1 MLNLNMMV
9 VVRFRKFSPMIRVML
24 TAVLT
29 YLFFLTLLFVF
40 QRKLQYFPMG
50 KVQAVSAY
58 GLTGFSEE
66 ILTTK
71 DETKILSWYR
81 PAKNNEKIILYFHGN
96 AGNLGDRSHKFAAFA
111 ADGFGVLAISYRG
124 YSGSAGKPSE
134 TGLLLDADAALQFLL
149 DQGYSEKNII
159 LFGESLGS
167 GVAVQLAAKHSF
179 SAIILESPFSSIVGV
194 AQKTYW
200 FVPVNLLLKDK
211 FESIKFLPKIYSPI
225 LIFHG
230 TKDPIVLYSEG
241 KRLFDAATAPKKLIT
256 IEGAGHLNFGEEFL
270 LHEMEK
276 FLRGDYTE

>member
-1 MLNLNMMV
+1 ML
-9 VVRFRKFSPMIRVML
+9 KVML
-24 TAVLT
+24 TAVVT

-50 KVQAVSAY
+50 KVKDVSSY
-58 GLTGFSEE
+58 GLNGFSEK

-71 DETKILSWYR
+71 DQIKILSWYR
-81 PAKNNEKIILYFHGN
+81 PARNNEKIILYFHGN

-111 ADGFGVLAISYRG
+111 ADGFGVLAITYRG
-124 YSGSAGKPSE
+124 YFGSEGKQSQAG
-134 TGLLLDADAALQFLL
+134 LMLDANAALQFLL
-149 DQGYSEKNII
+149 EQGYSEKNII

-167 GVAVQLAAKHSF
+167 GVAVQLAAQHNF
-179 SAIILESPFSSIVGV
+179 AAVILESPFASIATV

-211 FESIKFLPKIYSPI
+211 FESIKFLPKISSPI

-230 TKDPIVLYSEG
+230 TKDPIVPYAEG
-241 KRLFDAATAPKKLIT
+241 KKLFDAATSPKKLIT

-270 LHEMEK
+270 LNEIEK
-276 FLRGDYTE
+276 FLQEPAVNN